1 MEINNKNVYNVI
13 KNKQNSKVLILYN
26 ISNNHY
32 VGIPIYDNKK
42 ENYTYITSIQKY
54 LHAEEI
60 QEYKKSNIK
69 NNIYVKGKKMHVSD
83 NDFKIICKEV
93 KTKIIN
99 NLENKINYNNIN
111 DLKFLK
117 WCYDSYYFHYDLEIG
132 TAKIENMINFS
143 YKRITEPFYFK
154 NKIYYINKKQ
164 VNEISDIIKKYY
176 TYNFVEKGQLKYND
190 NN

>member
-60 QEYKKSNIK
+60 QKYKKSNIK

-117 WCYDSYYFHYDLEIG
+117 WCYDKIVLEEKEETIRLKEMGIYWVNFGINIG
-132 TAKIENMINFS
+132 SELRKLRPRNFM
-143 YKRITEPFYFK
+143 
-154 NKIYYINKKQ
+154 
-164 VNEISDIIKKYY
+164 
-176 TYNFVEKGQLKYND
+176 EK
-190 NN
+190 